1 MGHTMEQTMP
11 AKLEKSSK
19 GMDGMDSVISSRE
32 MLREMVLADRA
43 QLGLDHALERV
54 ARACVVSAR
63 RARAIWHGEPKRLWA
78 DEERRIAAAYEARMH
93 QEMQQL
99 EARRAL
105 VRARLDALKGSH
117 EGSMAAVRGMAREN
131 VDCAQ

>member
-1 MGHTMEQTMP
+1 MEQPMP

-19 GMDGMDSVISSRE
+19 GMDGMDSVFTTRD
-32 MLREMVLADRA
+32 MLREMVIADRA
-43 QLGLDHALERV
+43 QLGLEHALERV

-105 VRARLDALKGSH
+105 VRARLDALKGIH
-117 EGSMAAVRGMAREN
+117 EGSMAAVRGVARSGL
-131 VDCAQ
+131 DCAQ